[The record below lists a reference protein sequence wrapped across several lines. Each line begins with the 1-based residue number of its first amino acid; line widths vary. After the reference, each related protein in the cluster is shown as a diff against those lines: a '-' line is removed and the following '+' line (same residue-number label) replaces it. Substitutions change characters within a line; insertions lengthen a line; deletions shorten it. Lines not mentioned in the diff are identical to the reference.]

1 MKMKAANVGNA
12 GYNISAGYS
21 VAAAPEPVSLS
32 VPMPST
38 QRSIVPLP
46 VAAEAPVPAATSMW
60 QLVYDPA
67 SGGSYYY
74 NTETGESQWERPP
87 DYWTPRGH
95 ESTAAAA
102 AAAVMDAAA
111 EEEVNVGAG
120 GAEAEWED
128 PNVLRSHGPW
138 RVYFDVDSGY
148 EYYHNTET
156 EEVVWDPPVP
166 ELAPDT
172 PLGDE
177 AEGFGGEEEGYEA
190 LAAAGPLAG
199 MSQEHLAN
207 VAATLCY
214 NRYKPAVPHPLAKH
228 GPWELFLD
236 PEAQK
241 MYYCNSD
248 SGQSVWEA
256 PPDWNDAEAY
266 VPPLAKFGDWVVYR
280 DHTSL
285 AEYYTN
291 AELGQTSW
299 EVPPALLV
307 QVRTVEMQESQL
319 ALEAAKAQAA
329 GSWPRMVGFSRGAR
343 HIHAV
348 LT

>member
-1 MKMKAANVGNA
+1 
-12 GYNISAGYS
+12 
-21 VAAAPEPVSLS
+21 
-32 VPMPST
+32 
-38 QRSIVPLP
+38 
-46 VAAEAPVPAATSMW
+46 MW
-60 QLVYDPA
+60 QLVYDPT

-74 NTETGESQWERPP
+74 NSETGESQWERPQN
-87 DYWTPRGH
+87 YWTPRGH
-95 ESTAAAA
+95 ESTAGVAAA
-102 AAAVMDAAA
+102 ADAAYDPNADASTGAQAGIGAA
-111 EEEVNVGAG
+111 EEEWV
-120 GAEAEWED
+120 D

-138 RVYFDVDSGY
+138 RVYFDADSGY

-172 PLGDE
+172 PYGDDE
-177 AEGFGGEEEGYEA
+177 EFFDGDADGGDGA
-190 LAAAGPLAG
+190 LAAEGPLAG
-199 MSQEHLAN
+199 MSAEHLSN
-207 VAATLCY
+207 VAAALCY

-236 PEAQK
+236 PDAQK

-248 SGQSVWEA
+248 TGQSLWEV

-266 VPPLAKFGDWVVYR
+266 VPPLAKFGDWQVYR

-291 AELGQTSW
+291 AELGQTTW
-299 EVPPALLV
+299 EVPAALLV

-329 GSWPRMVGFSRGAR
+329 GACGVRLLATARMCGTVLQVLRLAKTQTRAARAQTNVSHVPMVPQRKPRTSQTRLWVTGRCT
-343 HIHAV
+343 
-348 LT
+348 LTLKRSTCTT